1 MEVGALKAAMT
12 ASDSDMAFGT
22 IRYASLDFNPI
33 QIPNQNPT
41 IGRCQLISDCCV
53 EFFVYRNVNDSRVG
67 VCMYAA
73 GCRRKYKQKNYD
85 KLANEANFYG

>member
-41 IGRCQLISDCCV
+41 IGRCQDHFGLLRGILCL
-53 EFFVYRNVNDSRVG
+53 
-67 VCMYAA
+67 
-73 GCRRKYKQKNYD
+73 QKCQ
-85 KLANEANFYG
+85 

>member
-22 IRYASLDFNPI
+22 IRYTSLDFKS
-33 QIPNQNPT
+33 QIKT
-41 IGRCQLISDCCV
+41 LQLADVKVISDCCV
-53 EFFVYRNVNDSRVG
+53 EFFVYRNVNDSRVA

-73 GCRRKYKQKNYD
+73 GCGRK
-85 KLANEANFYG
+85 